1 MKIPA
6 GQKISYDVTFLEM
19 MKRPSFGWPTFDDAH
34 TVQVNEKKECSLK
47 YFLSIYGEVGKK
59 FEWTDQF
66 LNGSDK
72 VLAFLKSQKV
82 KFFELNVNSS
92 VAGFFMLD
100 FREKWVC
107 DLAYFG
113 LIEGYIGK
121 GLGSYMLSYAILT
134 AWERNIKIMSVN
146 YKAIAKKLKFEGRAF
161 INGKYVNAIDG
172 KKFETINPATGEKLC
187 AVAKCNHKD
196 VNLAVKVSR
205 KAFNSG
211 VWSKSSPE
219 HRKEVLLKFAELLRK
234 HGDENSVLECVDTG
248 KLIADC
254 INEVAND
261 APMHFQWYGEL
272 IDKVFGKIG
281 PTEPSITSL
290 IVKEPIGVVAGIV
303 PWNFPLMMAVWKM
316 APALAAGCSVII
328 KPAED
333 TPLTAIRV
341 AQIGKEAGIPDGVLN
356 VLPGY
361 GDVGEALG
369 RHKDVDAVSFTGSTE
384 VGGYFLK
391 YSSESNLKP
400 VALEMGGKSPFIVLE
415 DAKITDDLIDNAIN
429 SAFWNGGQNCS
440 ANMRQI
446 VHKKVKDEFLDK
458 VIKKVKK
465 LKVGDPLDLKS
476 NMGSMISKGHLQT
489 VDGYIQKGID
499 EGAKLLSGGVSNNKQ
514 KGFYAKPTLFDGLKE
529 NMTIAQE
536 EIFGPVLGVLTV
548 KNDEEALKVA
558 SNSKYGLHASVFT
571 QDINRAFHLAKSL
584 PCGTVSVNTFS
595 EGDIKTP
602 FGGYKQSGSLSRD
615 QGTEALNSFLQTK
628 TIWISHN

>member
-1 MKIPA
+1 
-6 GQKISYDVTFLEM
+6 
-19 MKRPSFGWPTFDDAH
+19 
-34 TVQVNEKKECSLK
+34 
-47 YFLSIYGEVGKK
+47 
-59 FEWTDQF
+59 
-66 LNGSDK
+66 
-72 VLAFLKSQKV
+72 
-82 KFFELNVNSS
+82 
-92 VAGFFMLD
+92 
-100 FREKWVC
+100 
-107 DLAYFG
+107 
-113 LIEGYIGK
+113 
-121 GLGSYMLSYAILT
+121 
-134 AWERNIKIMSVN
+134 MSAN
-146 YKAIAKKLKFEGRAF
+146 YKSIAKKLKFEGRAF

-172 KKFETINPATGEKLC
+172 KKFETINPATGQKLC
-187 AVAKCNHKD
+187 MVAKCNHKD
-196 VNLAVKVSR
+196 VDLAVKVSR
-205 KAFNSG
+205 KTFNSG
-211 VWSKSSPE
+211 VWSKSPPE

-234 HGDENSVLECVDTG
+234 NGDENSVLESVDTG

-254 INEVAND
+254 LNEVAND

-272 IDKVFGKIG
+272 IDKVFGKVG

-341 AQIGKEAGIPDGVLN
+341 AKFAQEAGIPDGVLN

-415 DAKITDDLIDNAIN
+415 DAKINDDLIDNAIN

-499 EGAKLLSGGVSNNKQ
+499 EGAKLLSGGVSNNNQ
-514 KGFYAKPTLFDGLKE
+514 KGFFAKPTLFDGLKE
-529 NMTIAQE
+529 KMTIAKE

-548 KNDEEALKVA
+548 KSDEEALKVA

-628 TIWISHN
+628 TIWISHS